1 MTTAGNA
8 ERRADRRS
16 RRVIGT
22 DRRAAFC
29 SVAAAILVV
38 LCGLVAPAFAQT
50 TEQEQAVMRG
60 IDFEQKLNE
69 QVPLDVRLTDENAQI
84 VTLDHYFGKRPVV
97 LILVYYECPMLC
109 TEVLNGALRVMQ
121 EMKLTVGKDFDVVT
135 VSIDPGETPVMAMA
149 KKNQYLKRYD
159 REGAWDSW
167 HFLVGEDA
175 EVRRLADSVG
185 FKYVYDPV
193 TDQYAHASG
202 IVVLTPTGKVS
213 RYFYGVQ
220 YNEQDVRLGL
230 VEASSNKIGTPVDK
244 LLLYCYHYDP
254 LSGKYNATVMNIVRL
269 LGVLTVVLLVLG
281 IVVLLVREKSFKSRS
296 DKTGLGAQA

>member
-1 MTTAGNA
+1 M
-8 ERRADRRS
+8 
-16 RRVIGT
+16 
-22 DRRAAFC
+22 
-29 SVAAAILVV
+29 
-38 LCGLVAPAFAQT
+38 
-50 TEQEQAVMRG
+50 QA

-69 QVPLDVRLTDENAQI
+69 QVPLDVRLTDENANQ
-84 VTLDHYFGKRPVV
+84 VTLDTYFGKRPVI

-121 EMKLTVGKDFDVVT
+121 ESQLSVGKDFDVVT
-135 VSIDPGETPVMAMA
+135 VSIDPGETPVMAMG

-167 HFLVGEDA
+167 HFLVGEEA

-185 FKYVYDPV
+185 FKYIYDPV

-220 YNEQDVRLGL
+220 YNEKDVRLGL
-230 VEASSNKIGTPVDK
+230 VEASSNKIGSPVDK

-254 LSGKYNATVMNIVRL
+254 LSGKYNATVMNLVRL
-269 LGVLTVVLLVLG
+269 LGVITVTLMVLG
-281 IVVLLVREKSFKSRS
+281 IIVMLWRERVFKSRS
-296 DKTGLGAQA
+296 RKPGMGAQA